1 MVCRKAQ
8 TRLPNI
14 GASTMS
20 RIAPGS
26 TVFLYTDGLTEAETA
41 RADKE

>member
-1 MVCRKAQ
+1 MMGSKSQ

-14 GASTMS
+14 GSSTMS

-26 TVFLYTDGLTEAETA
+26 TVFLYTVGLTEAETA